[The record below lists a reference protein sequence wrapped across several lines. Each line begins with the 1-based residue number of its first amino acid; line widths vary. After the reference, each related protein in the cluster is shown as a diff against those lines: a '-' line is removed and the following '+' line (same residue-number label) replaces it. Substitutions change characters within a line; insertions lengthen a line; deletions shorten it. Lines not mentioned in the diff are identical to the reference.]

1 VNPRSLYIHV
11 PFCLRRCAYCDFAV
25 TATREPPVEAWL
37 TAITAELRS
46 LAESNAWSG
55 PLALDTVYV
64 GGGTPSLLPE
74 GMMAR
79 LREALSPWAQWDAT
93 AEWTVEANPETLTQ
107 ALARD
112 WRAAG
117 VNRLSLGA
125 QTFHEPA
132 LQWMGRMHGAD
143 GPARAFDA
151 AHAAGI
157 DNVSIDLIFGLP
169 ARLGR
174 DWDAD
179 LARALSLGPTHLSLY
194 GLTAETGTPLGRWVA
209 EGRELMATE
218 DTYETEYLAAA
229 AAMGAAGFEH
239 YEVSNFARPG
249 LASRHNIVYWRHQPY
264 IGLGPGAHSFI
275 APVRWWNV
283 RDWAAYAAQVG
294 TTGSGRAEEEVVSGQ
309 SAALERIW
317 LGLRARPGIFW
328 TTLSEPQVALV
339 DEWRRNGWVGPDPAY
354 VQPTAAGWL
363 LLDRMAVDLTAAGET
378 AGRATGAV
386 QGLAALDVAAAAP
399 GNSGLNR

>member
-1 VNPRSLYIHV
+1 MNPRSLYIHV

-25 TATREPPVEAWL
+25 TATREPPVDAWL

-46 LAESNAWSG
+46 LAESNEGAG
-55 PLALDTVYV
+55 PLSLDTVYV

-74 GMMAR
+74 GMMTR
-79 LREALSPWAQWDAT
+79 LREALSPWAAWDSK
-93 AEWTVEANPETLTQ
+93 AEWTVEANPETLTR
-107 ALARD
+107 ALAAD

-132 LQWMGRMHGAD
+132 LQWMGRLHGAD

-179 LARALSLGPTHLSLY
+179 LARARSLGPTHLSLY

-209 EGRELMATE
+209 EGRERLATE
-218 DTYETEYLAAA
+218 DTYETEYLTAA
-229 AAMGAAGFEH
+229 AAMDAAGFEH

-249 LASRHNIVYWRHQPY
+249 LASRHNIVYWRHEPY

-294 TTGSGRAEEEVVSGQ
+294 ATGSGRADEEIVTRE

-317 LGLRARPGIFW
+317 LGLRARPGILRA
-328 TTLSEPQVALV
+328 TLSEPQVALV
-339 DEWRRNGWVGPDPAY
+339 DEWRRNGWVGPDQTY

-363 LLDRMAVDLTAAGET
+363 LLDRMAVDLTAAGEA
-378 AGRATGAV
+378 AGIAPRFSDDPV
-386 QGLAALDVAAAAP
+386 PLDGAAAVP